1 MSKFKI
7 GVLGFGTVGSGV
19 FHVLQENHDEIL
31 AKTGIDFEI
40 TSILDLDHEKVVNV
54 AKEKKL
60 IAKDIDDLINASD
73 VVLELIG
80 GTRVA
85 FDFAKRTLN
94 SKKHLVT
101 ANKALI
107 ALHGTEL
114 FNLAKENNVSILY
127 EASVAGGIP
136 IIKALR
142 EGVVS
147 NKVEWVAGILN
158 GTTNYILTEMK
169 NNDLSF
175 ETALSQAQSLGYA
188 EADPTFDI
196 EGIDAAH
203 KITIIASIAF
213 GVSLNYNDV
222 FVEGIS
228 NLQLKDVTY
237 AEELGYRIK
246 LIGLAKKINQD
257 IEVRVHPTLVPESQ
271 LVANVDGPMNAV
283 LGMGNN
289 LGPTLYYGAGA
300 GSDPTASAVLS
311 DVIDLAR
318 SISNGN
324 KIFHIPSFG
333 YKDSSLSSLK
343 FKKINEIN
351 SGYFIRANFIDAA
364 GVLAKITSLFADKN
378 ILIDEMHQKML
389 KKNQTEN
396 DVIIVVKN
404 AQEKEINS
412 IINEIQ
418 KMKSNV
424 GDVVK
429 IRLEE
434 LVK

>member
-237 AEELGYRIK
+237 AE
-246 LIGLAKKINQD
+246 
-257 IEVRVHPTLVPESQ
+257 
-271 LVANVDGPMNAV
+271 
-283 LGMGNN
+283 
-289 LGPTLYYGAGA
+289 
-300 GSDPTASAVLS
+300 
-311 DVIDLAR
+311 
-318 SISNGN
+318 
-324 KIFHIPSFG
+324 
-333 YKDSSLSSLK
+333 
-343 FKKINEIN
+343 
-351 SGYFIRANFIDAA
+351 
-364 GVLAKITSLFADKN
+364 
-378 ILIDEMHQKML
+378 
-389 KKNQTEN
+389 
-396 DVIIVVKN
+396 
-404 AQEKEINS
+404 
-412 IINEIQ
+412 
-418 KMKSNV
+418 
-424 GDVVK
+424 
-429 IRLEE
+429 
-434 LVK
+434 

>member
-7 GVLGFGTVGSGV
+7 GILGFGTVGSGV
-19 FHVLQENHDEIL
+19 FNVLRENHDEIF

-40 TSILDLDHEKVVNV
+40 VSILDLDHEKIIS
-54 AKEKKL
+54 AAGDKKL
-60 IAKDIDDLINASD
+60 IAKDIDDLINGSD

-80 GTRVA
+80 GTRIA
-85 FDFAKRTLN
+85 IDFAKKALN
-94 SKKHLVT
+94 AKKHLVT

-169 NNDLSF
+169 NNGLSF

-213 GVSLNYNDV
+213 GVSLNFNDV

-228 NLQLKDVTY
+228 NLQLKDVAY

-246 LIGLAKKINQD
+246 LLGLAKKVNQD
-257 IEVRVHPTLVPESQ
+257 IEVRVHPTLISKTQ

-283 LGMGNN
+283 LVMGNM

-324 KIFHIPSFG
+324 KVFHIPS
-333 YKDSSLSSLK
+333 
-343 FKKINEIN
+343 
-351 SGYFIRANFIDAA
+351 
-364 GVLAKITSLFADKN
+364 
-378 ILIDEMHQKML
+378 
-389 KKNQTEN
+389 
-396 DVIIVVKN
+396 
-404 AQEKEINS
+404 
-412 IINEIQ
+412 
-418 KMKSNV
+418 
-424 GDVVK
+424 
-429 IRLEE
+429 
-434 LVK
+434 